1 MKLSKRIL
9 ACAITAAMATSM
21 LSACN
26 GSTTTSGSASDAGT
40 SQGNSSTTEN
50 SNSGDNS
57 STDGNGGSNGGNI
70 VEAPSNGDT
79 LKWLG
84 YYDLNTDD
92 KEIVDKFNDAGYKV
106 ETISTSSTEYFTKLA
121 QLVASSDSP
130 DMVRY
135 EWQSYPH
142 GVANNLYTSLDAY
155 VDFDSDTWSGMK
167 DMIENFN
174 YGGKQADRAGH
185 PEDTFPTT
193 GRWRHKAT
201 GYRTT
206 ELLFPFDVGESL
218 SKNVGGLPFFGG
230 KHPSDR
236 PA

>member
-9 ACAITAAMATSM
+9 ACAVTAAMATSM

-26 GSTTTSGSASDAGT
+26 GSSTTSGTTNSGGSSQANSTTAGNNENPGT
-40 SQGNSSTTEN
+40 S
-50 SNSGDNS
+50 DNS
-57 STDGNGGSNGGNI
+57 STGGNGGNGGNV
-70 VEAPSNGDT
+70 VEAPSNGTT

-92 KEIVDKFNDAGYKV
+92 KEIVDKFADEGYTV
-106 ETISTSSTEYFTKLA
+106 EYISTSSGEYFTKLA

-142 GVANNLYTSLDAY
+142 GVANNLYTSLDDY

-174 YGGKQADRAGH
+174 YGGKHYYLPYRVNAGVVLIYNQTALDDEGIKTD
-185 PEDTFPTT
+185 PL
-193 GRWRHKAT
+193 
-201 GYRTT
+201 
-206 ELLFPFDVGESL
+206 ELYKE
-218 SKNVGGLPFFGG
+218 G
-230 KHPSDR
+230 K
-236 PA
+236 

>member
-26 GSTTTSGSASDAGT
+26 GSTTTSGSASDAGA

-50 SNSGDNS
+50 SNSGNNS

-70 VEAPSNGDT
+70 VEAPSNGTT

-92 KEIVDKFNDAGYKV
+92 KEIVDKFADEGYTV
-106 ETISTSSTEYFTKLA
+106 EYISTSSNEYFTKLA

-142 GVANNLYTSLDAY
+142 GVANNLYTSLDDY
-155 VDFDSDTWSGMK
+155 VDFDSDTWSGIK

-174 YGGKQADRAGH
+174 YGGKHYYLPYRVNPGVVLIYNQTALDDEGIKTDPLELYKEGKWTWTAWKDIMT
-185 PEDTFPTT
+185 EWCTSAMITT
-193 GRWRHKAT
+193 
-201 GYRTT
+201 
-206 ELLFPFDVGESL
+206 V
-218 SKNVGGLPFFGG
+218 
-230 KHPSDR
+230 
-236 PA
+236 

>member
-142 GVANNLYTSLDAY
+142 GVANNLYTSLDDY

-174 YGGKQADRAGH
+174 YGGKQSRSFFLPSANTSFVNSVYAF
-185 PEDTFPTT
+185 DTV
-193 GRWRHKAT
+193 
-201 GYRTT
+201 
-206 ELLFPFDVGESL
+206 LLGS
-218 SKNVGGLPFFGG
+218 
-230 KHPSDR
+230 
-236 PA
+236 